1 MESFF
6 TSIAWRPTSN
16 NPTYGALALIV
27 GTASVTGFAM
37 LFSVPLSLGAA
48 LFIAEF
54 ATGKTR
60 ETLKILVE
68 MLAAIPSV
76 VWGFVGMS
84 IMHPLIIQIFN
95 VPVGLNV
102 LNAGLILGLM
112 AAPIMT
118 TIAEDALKAVPD
130 TYREAAEALGAT
142 RWEVIVKVV
151 IPASR
156 NGLLAAVL
164 LGVGRGFGETMA
176 VLMASG
182 HAINLPTSV
191 FDSVRALTATIAS
204 ELGDTVTGG
213 AHWGSLFTL
222 GILSLRRHFPDQ
234 PHGGHRGP
242 RNTEEVGSPWK
253 ESPAH
258 VTATPLNRRSYRNQ
272 SLAKA
277 VFFLMTVVLVIP
289 VLLIVGTLVVKGAPA
304 ISWEFLFTAPRDNM
318 TAGGIFPC
326 AVGTI
331 WLVVVALLASVPVGV
346 AAALYLSEYAPDNL
360 LTRTINLAIINLA
373 GVPSIVHALFGFGA
387 FVLFFGMGQ
396 SILAASLT
404 LAVMTLPVVIVATR
418 ESLQAVPQAFRE
430 ACWNMGATRW
440 QTIRKVVLPNSI
452 SGILTGVILEVSR
465 TAGETAPIMF
475 TGAAMFVPFLPES
488 VFDQTMAM
496 SYHLYNVATQLTDVP
511 EELTFGVALVLIS
524 IVLLMNAVSIGFRVY
539 LRGMKKW

>member
-1 MESFF
+1 MTPPADSAAVASHGAMDRRDLAWYVDRVAQALIFVGGISAIVFIGGIFVFITKEGLDFVLGTLNLWEFF

-37 LFSVPLSLGAA
+37 LLSVPLSLGAA

-60 ETLKILVE
+60 ETLKVLVE

-84 IMHPLIIQIFN
+84 IMHPLIIRIFD
-95 VPVGLNV
+95 VPVGLGV

-142 RWEVIVKVV
+142 RWEVVFKVV

-182 HAINLPTSV
+182 HAINLPTSL

-213 AHWGSLFTL
+213 NHWGSLFTL
-222 GILSLRRHFPDQ
+222 GILLF
-234 PHGGHRGP
+234 
-242 RNTEEVGSPWK
+242 V
-253 ESPAH
+253 
-258 VTATPLNRRSYRNQ
+258 VT
-272 SLAKA
+272 
-277 VFFLMTVVLVIP
+277 FL
-289 VLLIVGTLVVKGAPA
+289 
-304 ISWEFLFTAPRDNM
+304 
-318 TAGGIFPC
+318 
-326 AVGTI
+326 
-331 WLVVVALLASVPVGV
+331 
-346 AAALYLSEYAPDNL
+346 
-360 LTRTINLAIINLA
+360 INLTAD
-373 GVPSIVHALFGFGA
+373 IVVRG
-387 FVLFFGMGQ
+387 
-396 SILAASLT
+396 
-404 LAVMTLPVVIVATR
+404 
-418 ESLQAVPQAFRE
+418 
-430 ACWNMGATRW
+430 
-440 QTIRKVVLPNSI
+440 IRK
-452 SGILTGVILEVSR
+452 
-465 TAGETAPIMF
+465 
-475 TGAAMFVPFLPES
+475 
-488 VFDQTMAM
+488 
-496 SYHLYNVATQLTDVP
+496 
-511 EELTFGVALVLIS
+511 
-524 IVLLMNAVSIGFRVY
+524 
-539 LRGMKKW
+539 K